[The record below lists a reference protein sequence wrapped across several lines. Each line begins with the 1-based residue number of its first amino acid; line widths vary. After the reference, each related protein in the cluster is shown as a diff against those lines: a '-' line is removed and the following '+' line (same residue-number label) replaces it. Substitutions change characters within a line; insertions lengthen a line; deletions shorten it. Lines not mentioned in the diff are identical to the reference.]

1 MLKWFE
7 TLADEHWLP
16 PDEQGAEEAQ
26 FIMRALRLR
35 KGKAVLDAPCG
46 AGRVSVHLAHRGCQ
60 VTGVDLR
67 RTFVNR
73 ARRRF
78 RQEGVPGRFVVA
90 DLRELDFESEFDA
103 IFNWYGSFG
112 YFTDAENADLV
123 RRYAR
128 ALRPNGRL
136 LIGQPNRE
144 YILRHFLREIPM
156 ANVVSRNSWDP
167 KAKRVITRRYVDGV
181 YDPKNISSMRLYSPA
196 EMTEMLVRAGLTLVG
211 MYGSVTGEAY
221 VKSSRQMYVVG
232 RKL

>member
-1 MLKWFE
+1 MPEWFE
-7 TLADEHWLP
+7 TLADAHWLP
-16 PDEQGAEEAQ
+16 PDDQGVEEAR

-46 AGRVSVHLAHRGCQ
+46 AGRVCVHLAHRGCL

-78 RQEGVPGRFVVA
+78 RKDDVPGRFIVA

-103 IFNWYGSFG
+103 IFNWHGSFG
-112 YFTDAENADLV
+112 YFSDAENADLV

-128 ALRPNGRL
+128 ALRPGGRL

-144 YILRHFLREIPM
+144 FILRHFLRTIPIGE
-156 ANVVSRNSWDP
+156 VISRNSWDA
-167 KAKRVITRRYVDGV
+167 KRKRVISRRYVNGV
-181 YDPKNISSMRLYSPA
+181 YDPKDISSMRLYSPA
-196 EMTEMLVRAGLTLVG
+196 EMTEMFNRAGLMLVG
-211 MYGSVTGEAY
+211 TYGSIAGEAY
-221 VKSSRQMYVVG
+221 FKSSRQMYVVG